1 MLIINVFFRGK
12 KCQFF
17 SQLLCLLR
25 NLNDLKGFTV
35 HIGFNN
41 SINGQKKEGF
51 LLALYQMW

>member
-17 SQLLCLLR
+17 SQLLCLLC

-35 HIGFNN
+35 PIGFNN

-51 LLALYQMW
+51 LPAL